1 MKLRVVV
8 AEEDRPFLRTVV
20 SVLESECE
28 IVAMAPD
35 AESAVRLA
43 AELHPNVVVLDL
55 EISRRKGIE
64 VTTRI
69 SRQTGA
75 PAVVVC
81 SLETD
86 PDIIQASQ
94 KAGALGYV
102 LKSRIATDLIA
113 AVRSAANGRRFLSP
127 T

>member
-1 MKLRVVV
+1 VKLRVIV

-20 SVLESECE
+20 SVLESEFE

-43 AELHPNVVVLDL
+43 AELDPDVVVLDL

-69 SRQTGA
+69 SQQTGA

-86 PDIIQASQ
+86 PDIVQATRN
-94 KAGALGYV
+94 AGALGYV
-102 LKSRIATDLIA
+102 LKSRIAIDLIA
-113 AVRSAANGRRFLSP
+113 AVRSAANGQPFLSP

>member
-1 MKLRVVV
+1 VNLRVVV
-8 AEEDRPFLRTVV
+8 AEEDRSFLRTVV
-20 SVLESECE
+20 SVLESEFE
-28 IVAMAPD
+28 IIAMAPD

-43 AELHPNVVVLDL
+43 AELAPDVVVLDL

-69 SRQTGA
+69 SEQTCA

-86 PDIIQASQ
+86 LDIVQATRN
-94 KAGALGYV
+94 AGALGYV
-102 LKSRIATDLIA
+102 LKSRIAIDLIA
-113 AVRSAANGRRFLSP
+113 AVRSAANGQPFLSP
-127 T
+127 I